1 MAKTHAHGARRER
14 QVGVSSD
21 GVAVPVAIGPASVAP
36 HIGQQKTQ
44 VGWPAGSNLI
54 DLRVGRV
61 GIEAGVPTVN
71 RWSIFRRQA
80 ACNRN

>member
-1 MAKTHAHGARRER
+1 MARAEGR
-14 QVGVSSD
+14 QVGVSSG
-21 GVAVPVAIGPASVAP
+21 GVAVPVAIGSASIAP

-44 VGWPAGSNLI
+44 VGWPAGSDLI
-54 DLRVGRV
+54 DLRIGGV
-61 GIEAGVPTVN
+61 GIEAGVATAN